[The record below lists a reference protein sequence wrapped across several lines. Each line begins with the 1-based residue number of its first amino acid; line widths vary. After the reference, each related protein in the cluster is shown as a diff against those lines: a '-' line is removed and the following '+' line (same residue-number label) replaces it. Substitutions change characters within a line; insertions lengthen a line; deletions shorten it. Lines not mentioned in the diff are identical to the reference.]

1 MIDCE
6 YVIDV
11 LSTDLDS
18 KYGGVYRLRIADNPD
33 WCIMFDSLKDC
44 YRKMAFFSS
53 NYHIGTPIKITETH
67 META

>member
-11 LSTDLDS
+11 FATDLDTQ
-18 KYGGVYRLRIADNPD
+18 YGGVYRLRIADDPD

-44 YRKMAFFSS
+44 YRKIAFFSS
-53 NYHIGTPIKITETH
+53 KYHIGKPIKVTENY
-67 META
+67 MGAA